1 MDIDGLQK
9 QIQDLEFLLQSI
21 TGLSQQKSMQIENGW
36 NWNSNHKTDAPIKFE
51 IEDEDDND
59 CLKTQIQNY
68 QQKIAKLELDLKRE
82 IELKHV
88 KYYRADRKANEIKR
102 LIQEKDDV
110 LKKCMNL
117 ESIIKDLEIKHLKI
131 ENEYFQIEQ
140 NLEIKIRECDELNIK
155 ILEITEENNKV
166 NPKYT
171 ERIQELEC
179 EIDELKQLIKS
190 FEIMTKKN
198 TVPDSTKEVLEKLS
212 VMLLN
217 KNTNPNFFSEQQ
229 KSLIRSLFGDYATIT
244 YKDKINELEI
254 TASKHNR
261 DRINAI
267 KIWKRSVE
275 KALFYLNILWK
286 ISDKIDQENFN
297 FNRHSCSQFIPSKE
311 ALIDDKIVLI
321 EKVTNIDKWLS
332 KEEINEDSV
341 ELSSFVNAEIQSQSK
356 SEKELLL
363 ISANN
368 SYNFE

>member
-21 TGLSQQKSMQIENGW
+21 TELSQQKSMQIENGW
-36 NWNSNHKTDAPIKFE
+36 NWSSIQKTNAPIKFE
-51 IEDEDDND
+51 IEDGDDND

-82 IELKHV
+82 KELKHV

-102 LIQEKDDV
+102 LIQEKDDA

-217 KNTNPNFFSEQQ
+217 KNTDPNFFSEQQ

-321 EKVTNIDKWLS
+321 EKVTNIEKWLS